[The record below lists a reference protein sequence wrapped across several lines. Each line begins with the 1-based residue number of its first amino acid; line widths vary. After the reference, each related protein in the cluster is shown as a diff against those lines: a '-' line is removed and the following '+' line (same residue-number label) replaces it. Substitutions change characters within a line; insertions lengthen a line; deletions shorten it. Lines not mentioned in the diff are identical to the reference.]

1 MNFVQLFER
10 IPAIWLRNIV
20 EIIFNG
26 YTFPGF
32 PTSHRD
38 SVVLQT
44 GLKQLNFEL
53 QSKILVFHS
62 AAIETD
68 TKGKHVFNRGD
79 ILKATFSPHAEQ
91 LQYKN
96 NFQLWKLPKLDG
108 SLVKS

>member
-1 MNFVQLFER
+1 M
-10 IPAIWLRNIV
+10 
-20 EIIFNG
+20 
-26 YTFPGF
+26 
-32 PTSHRD
+32 
-38 SVVLQT
+38 LQT

-79 ILKATFSPHAEQ
+79 ILKASFSPHAEQ

-108 SLVKS
+108 SLVKSYYEMATLLINLI